1 MSLVFAHRGFSAA
14 YPENTMLAFQKAIEA
29 GADGI
34 ELDVHLTKDD
44 KIVVI
49 HDETIDRTTNG
60 SGEVRSFTLEE
71 LRHFDAAISK
81 KRIFSFEP
89 IPTLQEYF
97 DLVRDLPL
105 VTNIELKN
113 GIFPYYGLEEKVLQL
128 IHAYHLEDR
137 ILLSS
142 FNHQSIAKCR
152 SLAPEIARGF
162 LYDCWLIDAGG
173 YAKSYGAQY
182 LHPSYYSLNSET
194 VDEIQKKGV
203 GLNVWTVN
211 DPAVMEALAQK
222 NVYGIITND
231 PVLCRTVLQSLKQ

>member
-14 YPENTMLAFQKAIEA
+14 FPENTMLAFQEAIEA

-34 ELDVHLTKDD
+34 ELDVHLTKDE

-71 LRHFDAAISK
+71 LQHFDAAASK
-81 KRIFSFEP
+81 KGTFSFEP

-113 GIFPYYGLEEKVLQL
+113 GIYPYYGLEEKVIRL
-128 IHAYHLEDR
+128 IHEYHLEDR

-142 FNHQSIAKCR
+142 FNHNSIAKCR
-152 SLAPEIARGF
+152 ALAPEIPRGF

-173 YAKSYGAQY
+173 YAKSHGAQY